1 LIKNITKLYNYYIS
15 SDKAFARRI
24 NNVLGFTPVHLSYY
38 KLAFSHRSDSNP
50 SNFASAMT
58 NERLEFLG
66 DAVLGTI
73 VAEYL
78 FKKYINKDEGF
89 LTKMRSKIVNRKM
102 MNDVGSRMNLDVFL
116 SEQGVTSISST
127 MLGNAL
133 EALIGAIYLDTGYKH
148 TKKFVINSMLRGFL
162 DMSALEDVDDNY
174 KSQLLEWCQKNKKV
188 VSYDLL
194 ARFKQDSRDRFKVA
208 VLIDNVQIATAEDFT
223 KKAAEQLASERAMKM
238 INDREAKAAAADS

>member
-1 LIKNITKLYNYYIS
+1 MIKTISKFYNYYIS
-15 SDKAFARRI
+15 PDKSFARRI
-24 NNVLGFTPVHLSYY
+24 HNVLGFTPVHLSYY
-38 KLAFSHRSDSNP
+38 KIAFSHRNDQNN
-50 SNFASAMT
+50 SNFAAAMT

-78 FKKYINKDEGF
+78 FKKYVNKDEGF

-102 MNDVGSRMNLDVFL
+102 MNDVGDRMNLDVFL
-116 SEQGVTSISST
+116 SEQGVNSISST

-133 EALIGAIYLDTGYKH
+133 EALIGAIYLDTGYTH

-174 KSQLLEWCQKNKKV
+174 KSQLLEWCQKNRKV
-188 VSYDLL
+188 VSYELL
-194 ARFKQDSRDRFKVA
+194 ARFKQDTRDRFRVA
-208 VLIDNVQIATAEDFT
+208 VLIDNVQFATAEDFT
-223 KKAAEQLASERAMKM
+223 KKSAEQLASERAMK
-238 INDREAKAAAADS
+238 IIIAREQKEAAE